1 MCIVDTRWIQTFTKL
16 HRLATCMNEN
26 IAVDTV
32 YIVDTGMGMVDTSMF
47 RVDTGM
53 IIVDTGMCIWQIY
66 TGKHSGYRRVYKVE
80 MRMCSTIAYMYSK
93 MHVHCTVYNNQNP
106 AVYSIST
113 MDDKSKIYQNLFVED
128 VFIMLPK

>member
-66 TGKHSGYRRVYKVE
+66 TG
-80 MRMCSTIAYMYSK
+80 
-93 MHVHCTVYNNQNP
+93 
-106 AVYSIST
+106 
-113 MDDKSKIYQNLFVED
+113 
-128 VFIMLPK
+128 

>member
-16 HRLATCMNEN
+16 HRLATFMNEN

-93 MHVHCTVYNNQNP
+93 MHVQCTIIRTLQSTVYP
-106 AVYSIST
+106 PWTISLKSI
-113 MDDKSKIYQNLFVED
+113 KIYSWKMFLSCCQN
-128 VFIMLPK
+128 KH